1 MSVLVLIL
9 GLSAGASATETI
21 AIAIAPQTV
30 NLQFQGEW
38 VTVHADIP
46 FDAVVPGSV
55 AFVLDDIDY
64 VSADVEKADD
74 CGDLVAKFDMDK
86 KDGIGDYLKTFLE
99 EGSATLTLSGDTTA
113 GSSFSGSDTV
123 RVIDQGGKRGK

>member
-9 GLSAGASATETI
+9 GLSAGASATETVG
-21 AIAIAPQTV
+21 IAIAPQTV

-46 FDAVVPGSV
+46 FAAVVKGSV
-55 AFVLDDIDY
+55 ALDGI
-64 VSADVEKADD
+64 SADIETADD

-86 KDGIGDYLKTFLE
+86 ADGIRDYLETFVE
-99 EGSATLTLSGDTTA
+99 EGRATLTLTGDTIA

-123 RVIDQGGKRGK
+123 RVIDQGGKRSK